1 MIRLIRRYE
10 SRKLYDTEESRY
22 VSLEEVAAFV
32 RGGQQVMVVESAT
45 DEDVTAQTLAQVI
58 LEEGRSGRRRWS
70 PEILHELLRR
80 GERTLSSGVE
90 QVQNGV
96 DRLIRRSL
104 ERLEP
109 VRQARDEMERLR
121 ARLDQLEEKL
131 ARVEDGE
138 AARVGSVAPGAR
150 RRAPSGGTGA
160 RKPARTKAA
169 AGKRTPA
176 RTGGEPGARTPRRKT
191 TTKKPRAGEGSER

>member
-22 VSLEEVAAFV
+22 VSLEELASFV
-32 RGGQQVMVVESAT
+32 RAGQQVMVVESAT

-80 GERTLSSGVE
+80 GEQTLSNGVG
-90 QVQNGV
+90 QVQHGV

-109 VRQARDEMERLR
+109 VRQAREEMERLR
-121 ARLDQLEEKL
+121 ARLDQLEHTL
-131 ARVEDGE
+131 ARVEKAEGRASSAP
-138 AARVGSVAPGAR
+138 AARKARQKAAPGKAR
-150 RRAPSGGTGA
+150 PQRPKT
-160 RKPARTKAA
+160 PQTPPTT
-169 AGKRTPA
+169 RTP
-176 RTGGEPGARTPRRKT
+176 KT
-191 TTKKPRAGEGSER
+191 SKKNPRAGRGSEP